1 MNFLH
6 ISLARS
12 VLIFCHMSYVEAECC
27 GIFGSGTFWGS
38 CNEGGWCCGC
48 GSCNIFCCNCANGCD
63 RQFYR
68 NEYKSNCGHK
78 RREIVNNSRNVSLKA
93 RLLFKKVDIDG
104 NNAIT
109 MGEVNSYFTNNTRFK
124 KSTTSS
130 IDHEVRKMD
139 TNRDG
144 IISPKEFDS
153 SLTF

>member
-1 MNFLH
+1 M
-6 ISLARS
+6 
-12 VLIFCHMSYVEAECC
+12 
-27 GIFGSGTFWGS
+27 
-38 CNEGGWCCGC
+38 
-48 GSCNIFCCNCANGCD
+48 
-63 RQFYR
+63 
-68 NEYKSNCGHK
+68 
-78 RREIVNNSRNVSLKA
+78 KA